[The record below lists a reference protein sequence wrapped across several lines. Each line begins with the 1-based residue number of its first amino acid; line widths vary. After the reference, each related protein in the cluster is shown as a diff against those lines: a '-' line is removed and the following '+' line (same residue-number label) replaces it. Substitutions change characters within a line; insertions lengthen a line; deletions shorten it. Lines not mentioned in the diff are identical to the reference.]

1 MRHADPRTIFSA
13 TLVLALAMTLVEGL
27 HAQTFTVLHNFGAP
41 GDGDIPYAGLIV
53 DSVENLFGTTAYGG
67 NSSCQYGCGVV
78 FELKPNPDGSWS
90 ETLIHSFDGTDGA
103 RPTATVVFDNRGNL
117 YGTTTSGADPL
128 TYGTVFKLTPIQG
141 EWLWSQIWGFTTLR
155 EQDGGVPVAGVT
167 LDNLN
172 RLYVANLSGGT
183 PYLGGVVL
191 SFSQPSALGWHEQ
204 ILHSFGGG
212 VDGTQPFGTLI
223 FDRNGNLYGTTYS
236 GGSSDD
242 GTVFKLTPNGSGSWT
257 ETILYSFTGPPSGGS
272 DGANPEAGLVFDAA
286 GNLYGTTQF
295 GGPTGTG
302 TVFKLTPSVDGT
314 WNESLLYAFN
324 GADGAHPACV
334 PSFDRAGN
342 LYGTT
347 DMGGAYDYGTV
358 FKLTPSF
365 AGQWTET
372 VLHAFS
378 GGADGGY
385 PSAGVILDDSNRLY
399 GTTQEG
405 GPYGMYGGV
414 VFQIT
419 P

>member
-1 MRHADPRTIFSA
+1 MA
-13 TLVLALAMTLVEGL
+13 LV
-27 HAQTFTVLHNFGAP
+27 
-41 GDGDIPYAGLIV
+41 
-53 DSVENLFGTTAYGG
+53 S
-67 NSSCQYGCGVV
+67 
-78 FELKPNPDGSWS
+78 
-90 ETLIHSFDGTDGA
+90 
-103 RPTATVVFDNRGNL
+103 
-117 YGTTTSGADPL
+117 
-128 TYGTVFKLTPIQG
+128 
-141 EWLWSQIWGFTTLR
+141 IWGFTTLR

-172 RLYVANLSGGT
+172 RLSSRTSQEARLILEGS
-183 PYLGGVVL
+183 
-191 SFSQPSALGWHEQ
+191 SDFSQPSALGWHEQ

-212 VDGTQPFGTLI
+212 VDGTQPFGTMI

-342 LYGTT
+342 L
-347 DMGGAYDYGTV
+347 TV
-358 FKLTPSF
+358 
-365 AGQWTET
+365 
-372 VLHAFS
+372 
-378 GGADGGY
+378 
-385 PSAGVILDDSNRLY
+385 NRH
-399 GTTQEG
+399 G
-405 GPYGMYGGV
+405 GPMTTAPYSNLLRPSLASGRKPCYMHSQEERTV
-414 VFQIT
+414 VT
-419 P
+419 HCRSNSG